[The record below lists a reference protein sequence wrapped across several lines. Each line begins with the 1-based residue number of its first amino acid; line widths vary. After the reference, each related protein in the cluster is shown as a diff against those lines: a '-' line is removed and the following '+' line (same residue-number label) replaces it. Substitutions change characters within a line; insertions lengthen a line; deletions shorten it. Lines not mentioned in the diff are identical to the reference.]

1 MSSDHFKRLPLRM
14 AALVT
19 NRVRN
24 RFRIMVSGQVS
35 FSLAFSKYGLLS
47 LKTGFWWPVGTVDP
61 SLSA

>member
-1 MSSDHFKRLPLRM
+1 
-14 AALVT
+14 
-19 NRVRN
+19 
-24 RFRIMVSGQVS
+24 MVSGQVS